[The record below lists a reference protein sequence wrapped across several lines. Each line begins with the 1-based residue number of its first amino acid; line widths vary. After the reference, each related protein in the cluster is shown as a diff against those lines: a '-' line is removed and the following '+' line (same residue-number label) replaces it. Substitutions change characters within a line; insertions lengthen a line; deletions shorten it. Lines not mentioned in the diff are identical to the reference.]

1 MRLNNTSFPL
11 ESVIVAVC
19 IVEPNQLCAF
29 CSPSF
34 LFPFFSFLNISPEQ
48 FSPKALDRAEKCREE
63 RETDRER
70 RRERKKER
78 LKNTRPSA
86 LKGNLVQSLN
96 KDKRKLNSGPSA
108 SSILGEFGENPG
120 REEIWCGESAHSRGG
135 RNTYGRKKAQDG
147 SHDGLSRVTL
157 HTQCGASEP
166 EDSVWMASPLWGSMT
181 LCVQAQAE
189 WWGHAHGS
197 GRRPGMQNHSLQSI

>member
-63 RETDRER
+63 RETDRQREAER
-70 RRERKKER
+70 EKER
-78 LKNTRPSA
+78 ETKEYKAICLE
-86 LKGNLVQSLN
+86 GQ
-96 KDKRKLNSGPSA
+96 
-108 SSILGEFGENPG
+108 LG
-120 REEIWCGESAHSRGG
+120 A
-135 RNTYGRKKAQDG
+135 
-147 SHDGLSRVTL
+147 
-157 HTQCGASEP
+157 EP
-166 EDSVWMASPLWGSMT
+166 E
-181 LCVQAQAE
+181 QRQKEAE
-189 WWGHAHGS
+189 LRALS
-197 GRRPGMQNHSLQSI
+197 